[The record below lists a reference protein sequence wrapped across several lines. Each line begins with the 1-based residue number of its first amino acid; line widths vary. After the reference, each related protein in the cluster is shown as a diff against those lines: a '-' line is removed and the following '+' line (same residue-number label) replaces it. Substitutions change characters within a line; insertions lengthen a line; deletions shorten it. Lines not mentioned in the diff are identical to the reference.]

1 MSKNSNRI
9 GIEVLSEETLM
20 EHGDRIGGGY
30 GTMTYVLGMLSA
42 ASGIYYAFIQY
53 QRRSSTGRAMARI
66 AGTCFANLTRSCC
79 ASMLTYM
86 KKISG
91 AGTRDFNYYSI
102 AYNQMVSHHASVE
115 EAFQTAED
123 NV

>member
-66 AGTCFANLTRSCC
+66 ASVCFANLTRSCC
-79 ASMLTYM
+79 ASILAYM
-86 KKISG
+86 RRQSEG
-91 AGTRDFNYYSI
+91 NVENFNYFSI
-102 AYNQMVSHHASVE
+102 AYNQIVNHRATVE

-123 NV
+123 NA